1 MPTLFSQISTLLEYT
16 ETTKQRK
23 KIERE
28 KRYRGEREM
37 TVEEVGDD
45 YTKDGTVDLRGN
57 PVRRSIRGRW
67 KACSFVVGIYSFISI
82 NDLCSKYIYN

>member
-1 MPTLFSQISTLLEYT
+1 MPTLRHTLKLPNKEKT
-16 ETTKQRK
+16 
-23 KIERE
+23 IERE
-28 KRYRGEREM
+28 KKKIKREM

-67 KACSFVVGIYSFISI
+67 KACSFVVGIYLFNNLISI
-82 NDLCSKYIYN
+82 

>member
-1 MPTLFSQISTLLEYT
+1 
-16 ETTKQRK
+16 
-23 KIERE
+23 
-28 KRYRGEREM
+28 M

-82 NDLCSKYIYN
+82 NDLCSIYIYN